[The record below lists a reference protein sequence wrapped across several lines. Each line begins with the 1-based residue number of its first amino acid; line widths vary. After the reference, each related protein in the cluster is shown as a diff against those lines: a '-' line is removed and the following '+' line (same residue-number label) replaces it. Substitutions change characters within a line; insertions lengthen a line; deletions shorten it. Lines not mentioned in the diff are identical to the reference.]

1 MFKSFL
7 HLFFGSLA
15 GKLAGVLREV
25 LLAGLFGTS
34 GMVAALRAAQ
44 SATLVPVNF
53 FTADT
58 LSAGFLPL
66 YARYRDSDGRRAGSL
81 FWWTA
86 GLLLVASV
94 LTVTLL
100 LAAAPYWIRALVPGF
115 SASERA
121 LTVEFVRIM
130 GLGVPFYI
138 AGGLFS
144 YLEMGHGVYTLASA
158 RATLQSAGL
167 IVGTL
172 VAYVMRVPSLLAWGF
187 TVAYLVYS
195 VWGFARI
202 VRRGWVPLPSLLR
215 SEDIRSVAGEFWHV
229 VKPLMLIPV
238 LLQGNTVAERAV
250 ASLLGVSTF
259 AALDYAKFISDTGI
273 LLFAVPLGL
282 AGLSAISKMSDEEAR
297 VSLERLLPPLL
308 LASVPVSMALAV
320 NCRWVIAIVY
330 QRGHFDAESTHLT
343 QLILWGYALGFWA
356 QVASYVLM
364 KSLSARLLNTAVFRI
379 MAAGLVV
386 NMVINFSFYRVVGP
400 AVLGIGSCANGVV
413 LFALSTRALGL
424 TGTVL
429 KRLAWLALGSL
440 GYASIEMMPIAQGW
454 LGMLVAAIW
463 FMAWWGAFIAV
474 VPTLRTDARF
484 MIEKWSTAR

>member
-1 MFKSFL
+1 VFKSFL

-15 GKLAGVLREV
+15 GKLAGVLREI

-53 FTADT
+53 FTADS

-66 YARYRDSDGRRAGSL
+66 YTRYRDIDARRAGAL

-86 GLLLVASV
+86 GLLMIASG
-94 LTVTLL
+94 LTVGLL
-100 LAAAPYWIRALVPGF
+100 LVGAPYWIGVLVPGF
-115 SASERA
+115 GADERA
-121 LTVEFVRIM
+121 TTVEFVRIM

-167 IVGTL
+167 IAGTL
-172 VAYVMRVPSLLAWGF
+172 AAYVLHAPSLLAWGF
-187 TVAYLVYS
+187 TAAYVLYS
-195 VWGFARI
+195 AWGYARI
-202 VRRGWVPLPSLLR
+202 VQRGWVPLPSLLNR
-215 SEDIRSVAGEFWHV
+215 EDIRATAREFWHV
-229 VKPLMLIPV
+229 VKPLLLIPV

-250 ASLLGVSTF
+250 ASLLGVGTF
-259 AALDYAKFISDTGI
+259 ASLDYAKFISDTGI

-282 AGLSAISKMSDEEAR
+282 AGLTAISKMNDEEA
-297 VSLERLLPPLL
+297 SAALSRLIPPLL

-320 NCRWVIAIVY
+320 NSRLVVAIVY
-330 QRGHFDAESTHLT
+330 QRGHFNDESTHLT

-364 KSLSARLLNTAVFRI
+364 KALSARLLNQAVFRI
-379 MAAGLVV
+379 MAAGLIANMLV
-386 NMVINFSFYRVVGP
+386 NFCLFRVLGP
-400 AVLGIGSCANGVV
+400 VTLGIGGCAYGLV
-413 LFALSTRALGL
+413 LFALSARALGL
-424 TGTVL
+424 GRIVVSRLVWLVL
-429 KRLAWLALGSL
+429 GSAGYALMSLALST
-440 GYASIEMMPIAQGW
+440 QGW
-454 LGMLVAAIW
+454 LGIVGAVLW
-463 FMAWWGAFIAV
+463 FATWWAGFIAF
-474 VPTLRTDARF
+474 VPILRADARF
-484 MIEKWSTAR
+484 MIKKWSRTK